1 MKPAF
6 RIISLPG
13 SDERRRAMARQME
26 QIGADWQF
34 FDARRDA
41 PEGLSYRPQM
51 ARWMR
56 GRELT
61 PGELGC
67 FASHVAIW
75 RGLLETPGLDG
86 LCVFEDDL
94 LIDPTFFG
102 RMAEFVRECP
112 LGYVRFYG
120 KLPVPTTRICDTIG
134 RRQIVYFE
142 RPVYGTQAY
151 WITRPMAERFLASI
165 SEVVR
170 PIDDEMDRCWA
181 HGVPSAGVFP
191 YPVIEVDFGST
202 IEGARRSLPALSPG
216 DALHRQYHRAI
227 EKVRRVSH
235 YGRVATLGRRPVGP
249 LLPAP
254 LEVST

>member
-1 MKPAF
+1 MTAPAF

-13 SDERRRAMARQME
+13 SDDRRRAMARQME
-26 QIGADWQF
+26 LLGADWQF
-34 FDARRDA
+34 FDAHRTP
-41 PEGLSYRPQM
+41 PEGLPYRAQA
-51 ARWMR
+51 ARRMR

-67 FASHVAIW
+67 FASHVAVW
-75 RGLLETPGLDG
+75 RSLLATPGLDG

-94 LIDPTFFG
+94 LIDPSFFG
-102 RMAEFVRECP
+102 RMAEFVRDCP

-165 SEVVR
+165 TEVTR

-202 IEGARRSLPALSPG
+202 IESARRGLSALPPRDL
-216 DALHRQYHRAI
+216 LHRQVHRAI
-227 EKVRRVSH
+227 EKARRVAH
-235 YGRVATLGRRPVGP
+235 YSRVATIGRRP
-249 LLPAP
+249 A
-254 LEVST
+254 